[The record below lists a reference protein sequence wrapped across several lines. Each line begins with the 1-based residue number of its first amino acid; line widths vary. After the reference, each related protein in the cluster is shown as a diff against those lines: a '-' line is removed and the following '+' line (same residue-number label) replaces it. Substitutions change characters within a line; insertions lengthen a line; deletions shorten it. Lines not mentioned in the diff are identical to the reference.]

1 MATAL
6 LLSVK
11 IRKWRKL
18 TEMGLNFANFLFSL
32 VSKIFANRCD
42 LASWAR
48 RLGEIQEIR
57 FLHSF
62 KYLNKI
68 SHLDIHWHNFANLKD
83 NIKNPFRKFLRHKI
97 LANVGEEF
105 SSWIWLLEFCI
116 CQNRGFWAN
125 SVQCCKSRESRSH
138 FRSNLIQVFLSVS
151 PWVEFVLTR
160 ETSGKKNL

>member
-1 MATAL
+1 MHTTAPL
-6 LLSVK
+6 QTGSWWFK
-11 IRKWRKL
+11 ISKSRKWLWRK
-18 TEMGLNFANFLFSL
+18 FANFLFSL
-32 VSKIFANRCD
+32 LSKIFANRCD
-42 LASWAR
+42 LASSAC

-105 SSWIWLLEFCI
+105 SSWVWLLKFWYSDI
-116 CQNRGFWAN
+116 ASLKIYIFWAIILKLDQN
-125 SVQCCKSRESRSH
+125 E
-138 FRSNLIQVFLSVS
+138 
-151 PWVEFVLTR
+151 
-160 ETSGKKNL
+160 

>member
-1 MATAL
+1 MKKVDWDGTEFCQ
-6 LLSVK
+6 LSFQPCK
-11 IRKWRKL
+11 Q
-18 TEMGLNFANFLFSL
+18 NFCQQVRVSFFLQSL
-32 VSKIFANRCD
+32 
-42 LASWAR
+42 
-48 RLGEIQEIR
+48 
-57 FLHSF
+57 